1 MDSNHYCLSAPTK
14 EIRLLDLL
22 PATASG
28 ALAARIR
35 RFSLDDT
42 PPYISVSHVWGD
54 EKATNLMHIESGCGN
69 KDIQIS
75 RHLESLLI
83 GLLCHTVDTLP
94 EIWNDHSRLPMW
106 IDMVCINQ
114 TDVGEKAS
122 QIPLMRRIYS
132 QAAAVVIW
140 INEYDSHLRYAFY
153 YLRRVVRWMPGPQDE
168 HDWPSFDPIGFD
180 SIQRLLDCQWF
191 HRRWVIQEVIVP
203 RHAIFLCGTDALTM
217 EDLFLG
223 IDIVSRALMA
233 RPRELK
239 ASKYATIGTFRP
251 LLALKQINQ
260 SLKDHRQLKLL
271 WLLENLRL
279 TQSALPHDKI
289 YGLLGFCSPEEA
301 AGNPIRYDLGPE
313 EAYKTFVVTHAKLH
327 HDLEFLSLCTPV
339 QRATVCSDK
348 SGRPQYQYFSEPSWV
363 PNWDSKSLR
372 RCLGLSRLAYDEKY
386 FDASGTLSLDHS
398 FNGNELAVSG
408 VMLDRIQVLGDFVQL
423 ERRAEF
429 SDPNSRIFQQYFD
442 FYMTRPVGE
451 TPYTDELS
459 RAKAFSRTIS
469 LLGVYLSPIPSSDE
483 LPEMFYRWCQGSIL
497 GNQLEERGLKYQA
510 CQRDGLKGFMRMK
523 RLLSWQPFITQRG
536 YIGLARENSG
546 VGDEIWIVGGC
557 SVPVL
562 LSPTAGDQ
570 HNREVRGEVL
580 LDGFMFGEITKQPN
594 NNPVVEKVLLA

>member
-35 RFSLDDT
+35 RFSLEDT

-94 EIWNDHSRLPMW
+94 EIWNNRSRLPMW
-106 IDMVCINQ
+106 IDMACINQ

-132 QAAAVVIW
+132 QAAAVIIW
-140 INEYDSHLRYAFY
+140 INEYDSYLRYAFH
-153 YLRRVVRWMPGPQDE
+153 YLRRV
-168 HDWPSFDPIGFD
+168 
-180 SIQRLLDCQWF
+180 WF
-191 HRRWVIQEVIVP
+191 HRRWVIQEATVP
-203 RHAIFLCGTDALTM
+203 RHAIFLCGADVLTM

-233 RPRELK
+233 RPKELK
-239 ASKYATIGTFRP
+239 TSKYATIGIFRP
-251 LLALKQINQ
+251 LLALREINK
-260 SLKDHRQLKLL
+260 SLKNQRQFKLL

-279 TQSALPHDKI
+279 TQSALPCDKI
-289 YGLLGFCSPEEA
+289 YALLGFCSLEEA
-301 AGNPIRYDLGPE
+301 TGNPIRYNLEPE

-327 HDLEFLSLCTPV
+327 QDLEFL
-339 QRATVCSDK
+339 A
-348 SGRPQYQYFSEPSWV
+348 PSWV

-372 RCLGLSRLAYDEKY
+372 RCLGLSQLSYDEKY
-386 FDASGTLSLDHS
+386 FDASGTLSLDYS
-398 FNGNELAVSG
+398 FNANELVVSG

-459 RAKAFSRTIS
+459 RARAFSRTIS
-469 LLGVYLSPIPSSDE
+469 LLGVYLSPVPSSDE

-510 CQRDGLKGFMRMK
+510 SQRDGLKGFVRMK
-523 RLLSWQPFITQRG
+523 RLLSWQPFITKRG
-536 YIGLARENSG
+536 YIGLAREKCS
-546 VGDEIWIVGGC
+546 VGDEIWIVSGC

-562 LSPTAGDQ
+562 LSPMAKNE

-580 LDGFMFGEITKQPN
+580 LDGFMFGEITKDPN
-594 NNPVVEKVLLA
+594 SPPAIEKVVLA